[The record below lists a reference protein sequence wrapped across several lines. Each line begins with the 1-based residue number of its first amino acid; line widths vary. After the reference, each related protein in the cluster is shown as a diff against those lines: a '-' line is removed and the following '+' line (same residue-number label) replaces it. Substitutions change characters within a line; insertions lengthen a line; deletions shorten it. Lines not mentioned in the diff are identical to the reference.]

1 MKKNKDND
9 MIYEFLESLLM
20 EQENDETVENDP
32 SFANPP
38 KQTSQN
44 VDATRNIS
52 QHDQQEKSNQNPAQ
66 PPINSNSAFLD
77 LKDAKIKNIDFKKTM
92 GGSEIKIYTHEH
104 PLPFVLS
111 ISPNDV
117 KLQKPP
123 VGGGTGEVIILK

>member
-77 LKDAKIKNIDFKKTM
+77 LKKQWVDLKLKFTLTNILFLLF
-92 GGSEIKIYTHEH
+92 Y
-104 PLPFVLS
+104 LY
-111 ISPNDV
+111 
-117 KLQKPP
+117 LQMM
-123 VGGGTGEVIILK
+123 